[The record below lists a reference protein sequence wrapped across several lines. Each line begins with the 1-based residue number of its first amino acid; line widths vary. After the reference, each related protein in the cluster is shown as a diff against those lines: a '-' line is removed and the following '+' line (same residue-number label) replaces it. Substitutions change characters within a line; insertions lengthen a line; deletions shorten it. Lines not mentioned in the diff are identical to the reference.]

1 MFDPKMSHI
10 CLLLCAQQSRKSWC
24 HGEKKNETKRQRTI
38 INEKSEGENEEKM
51 LYDLKA
57 AFIFYSQPEESCF

>member
-1 MFDPKMSHI
+1 MFDPKMSDI
-10 CLLLCAQQSRKSWC
+10 CLLLCAQQSGKSWC

-38 INEKSEGENEEKM
+38 INEKSEGENEEKI

-57 AFIFYSQPEESCF
+57 AFIFYSQPEESCL

>member
-1 MFDPKMSHI
+1 MFDPKMSNI

-24 HGEKKNETKRQRTI
+24 DGEKKNETKRQRTI